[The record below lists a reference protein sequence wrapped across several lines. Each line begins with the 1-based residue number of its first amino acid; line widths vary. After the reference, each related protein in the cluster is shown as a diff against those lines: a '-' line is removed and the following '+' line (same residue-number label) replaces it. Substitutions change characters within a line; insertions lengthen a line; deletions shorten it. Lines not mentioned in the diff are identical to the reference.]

1 MAIDLMDEHE
11 QSERV
16 RAWLRDNGG
25 AIIGGIAIGLA
36 GIFAWQWWG
45 NSKVEHRIDAA
56 SQYQALVEAVERKDR
71 DTIDSVS
78 QSLSKDFADTP
89 YASFAALTRADQLLE
104 AGENEGAVASLKKA
118 IELAPDA
125 ALAGLARVRLAR
137 AQLGAGEHQAALDA
151 LKSLPGD
158 AFQGVAEELRGDAL
172 LAMGDADAA
181 RTAYATAL
189 EKLDE
194 AAPSRRLVE
203 MKLVDLGGKVPV
215 VDALAPVVEAS
226 GKES

>member
-25 AIIGGIAIGLA
+25 AIVGGIAIGLA

-71 DTIDSVS
+71 DTVDSVS

-89 YASFAALTRADQLLE
+89 YASFAALARADQLLE

-151 LKSLPGD
+151 LKSLTVD
-158 AFQGVAEELRGDAL
+158 AYQGVAEELRGDAL
-172 LAMGDADAA
+172 LAMGDAEAA
-181 RTAYATAL
+181 RTAYSTAL

-215 VDALAPVVEAS
+215 MDPVAPVVETS

>member
-25 AIIGGIAIGLA
+25 AIIGGVAIGLA
-36 GIFAWQWWG
+36 GIFGWNWWG
-45 NSKVEHRIDAA
+45 SSKVEHRIDAA

-89 YASFAALTRADQLLE
+89 YAAFAAMARADQLLE
-104 AGENEGAVASLKKA
+104 AGESEGAVASLKQA
-118 IELAPDA
+118 IEMAPDA

-137 AQLGAGEHQAALDA
+137 AQLGAGQHQAALDA
-151 LKSLPGD
+151 LKALPAD
-158 AFQGVAEELRGDAL
+158 SYQGVAEDLRGDAL
-172 LAMGDADAA
+172 LAMGNEDAA
-181 RTAYATAL
+181 RTAYTTAL

-215 VDALAPVVEAS
+215 VDPVDAVVDAS